1 MEVQSA
7 QKDLHQGHIETQ
19 HMYCMIDENNN
30 DMTEL
35 PTIVNTFQCLFSDQQ
50 HGLSAVF
57 F

>member
-1 MEVQSA
+1 MKVQSA

-19 HMYCMIDENNN
+19 QMYCMIEENNN

-35 PTIVNTFQCLFSDQQ
+35 STVVNTFQCLFSDQQ